1 MVTILGSILE
11 VQFLQNITMRHFG
24 IRSSAME
31 IRETVQKIRELCPS
45 DAAANKTILLHFPEI
60 GNEIEKGKNVLRGL

>member
-1 MVTILGSILE
+1 
-11 VQFLQNITMRHFG
+11 
-24 IRSSAME
+24 ME

-45 DAAANKTILLHFPEI
+45 DAGANKTILLHFPEI

>member
-11 VQFLQNITMRHFG
+11 VQFLQNMRHFG